1 MMVEGQIEKKLAEL
15 GIELPPI
22 FSAPPGMNYIMAV
35 AVGDL
40 LFLAGHVPTDAT
52 GKLPYRGK
60 VGAEV
65 TVEEAYQASRLCGLN
80 MLATIQHELGGFD
93 RVVKL
98 VKVLGMVN
106 AIDGFEHHPQV
117 INGASD
123 LFVEIFGEQLGK
135 HARSAVGMGGLPFNI
150 PVEIEMIVQIK
161 P

>member
-1 MMVEGQIEKKLAEL
+1 MVQRQIEKRLLEL
-15 GIELPPI
+15 EIELPPT

-35 AVGDL
+35 TVGEL
-40 LFLAGHVPTDAT
+40 LFLAGHVPTDAK
-52 GKLPYRGK
+52 GQLPYRGK

-65 TVEEAYQASRLCGLN
+65 TLEQAYQASRLCGLN
-80 MLATIQHELGGFD
+80 MLATMKNELGNLD

-106 AIDGFEHHPQV
+106 AVDGFEHHPQV

-123 LFVEIFGEQLGK
+123 LFVEVFGDQIGK